1 MSRTFLCALLL
12 ATAPIVVSQ
21 TQQGQTPAQ
30 QPMGT
35 PPAFPGQ
42 TAPETKAP
50 APAQMSNAD
59 IEQQL
64 QASFAKDPL
73 LSGTNIQTKV
83 DDESITLTGTV
94 HDENQRQRALQLASP
109 SVGSRKLIDK
119 LTIGS

>member
-1 MSRTFLCALLL
+1 MSRTFICALLL
-12 ATAPIVVSQ
+12 STATIAMSQ
-21 TQQGQTPAQ
+21 TQPGQRPAQ
-30 QPMGT
+30 QPVGT
-35 PPAFPGQ
+35 PPTLPEQ

-73 LSGTNIQTKV
+73 LGGTNIQTKV

-119 LTIGS
+119 LTLGS